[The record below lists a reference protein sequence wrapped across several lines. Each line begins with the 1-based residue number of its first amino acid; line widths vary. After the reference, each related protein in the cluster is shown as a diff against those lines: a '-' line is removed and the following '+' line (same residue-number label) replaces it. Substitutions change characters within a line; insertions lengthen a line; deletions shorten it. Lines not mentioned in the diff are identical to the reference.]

1 MESYINRRLRD
12 RVMVAGMP
20 AERFMACVGIA
31 CIPILIVIFNPLF
44 VLFWIPWGVV
54 VFWIFR
60 NIDRLSRNLTYGKR
74 FPSHLKNR

>member
-54 VFWIFR
+54 
-60 NIDRLSRNLTYGKR
+60 DRLSRNLTYGKQ

>member
-44 VLFWIPWGVV
+44 VLFCIPWGVV
-54 VFWIFR
+54 VFLILR
-60 NIDRLSRNLTYGKR
+60 NISRLSPDLAFGLTVA
-74 FPSHLKNR
+74 

>member
-31 CIPILIVIFNPLF
+31 CIPI
-44 VLFWIPWGVV
+44 

-60 NIDRLSRNLTYGKR
+60 NIDRLSRNLTYGKQ

>member
-44 VLFWIPWGVV
+44 VLFWI
-54 VFWIFR
+54 FR
-60 NIDRLSRNLTYGKR
+60 NIDRLSRNLTYGKQ